1 MDLQSHAV
9 FLWMEYRRPGLR
21 RVDVGRRLARGFDP
35 TFTIV
40 PGAARNAVYILRL
53 VVGLVMLASS
63 LDWLIDAS
71 TLLRE
76 PVAASVS
83 SPFAQEKTA

>member
-1 MDLQSHAV
+1 MSAAG
-9 FLWMEYRRPGLR
+9 WRE
-21 RVDVGRRLARGFDP
+21 GFDP

-40 PGAARNAVYILRL
+40 PGMARNAIYILRL

-63 LDWLIDAS
+63 LDWLIDAT

-76 PVAASVS
+76 PALV
-83 SPFAQEKTA
+83 PTAQEVTA